1 MAGFRTAQQHR
12 AFVVADLLTSLPAG
26 ADSSRAPSANEFAA
40 FADAL
45 PEAAWIADRE
55 GWIYWYNKR
64 WYEYTGTTPEQ
75 MQGWGWQVVHDP
87 STLPTVLERWKRSIA
102 TGEDFEMVFPIRG
115 ADGLFRPFLTRVRPL
130 RNQQGEITHWIGT
143 NTDVAEQERQK
154 RLLQTLN
161 ETAALVGAELDLER
175 LVQAVTDAGVRLT
188 GAQFGAFFYNVVN
201 DKGEGYT
208 LYTISGVPREWFSK
222 FPMPRNT
229 EVFEPTFR
237 GQGIIRSDD
246 ITEDP
251 RYGRNP
257 PYSGMPKGHLPVRS
271 YLAVPV
277 ISRSGEVLGGLF
289 FGHGSPG
296 MFTAYHEQLLTGV
309 AAQAAVSIDNA
320 RLYKKA
326 QEEIA
331 RREKL
336 EEGRRLLIREL
347 NHRVKNAFAIV
358 GGLVLTTAARTAS
371 VSELATTLNGRILSL
386 ARAHELIYAAYG
398 QPTEMERAPQLRE
411 LIAAVL
417 APYAGDTQ
425 RRVEGPDLEV
435 KPTALTSLTLVLHE
449 LTTNAVKYGSLSVP
463 SGMVLVTWSVNERV
477 LRLSWTET
485 GGPTIESPPASTGFG
500 AQLIEMSA
508 TGNLGG
514 TTERH
519 WDKTGLRFVFDAPLD
534 RIRMASDTDAKPSA
548 TPEL

>member
-1 MAGFRTAQQHR
+1 MWVGYRQ
-12 AFVVADLLTSLPAG
+12 
-26 ADSSRAPSANEFAA
+26 
-40 FADAL
+40 
-45 PEAAWIADRE
+45 
-55 GWIYWYNKR
+55 
-64 WYEYTGTTPEQ
+64 YTGTTPEQ

-87 STLPTVLERWKRSIA
+87 STLPSVLERWKHSIA

-115 ADGLFRPFLTRVRPL
+115 TDGLFRPFLTRVRPL
-130 RNQQGEITHWIGT
+130 RNERGEITHWIGSNAEVT
-143 NTDVAEQERQK
+143 EQERQK
-154 RLLQTLN
+154 RLLETLN

-208 LYTISGVPREWFSK
+208 LYTISGVPREWFSR

-229 EVFEPTFR
+229 NVFEPTFR
-237 GQGIIRSDD
+237 GQGTVRSDD
-246 ITEDP
+246 IMEDP

-289 FGHGSPG
+289 FGHGSTG
-296 MFTAYHEQLLTGV
+296 MFTAYHEQLLTGI
-309 AAQAAVSIDNA
+309 AAQAAISIDNA

-336 EEGRRLLIREL
+336 EEARKLLVREL

-358 GGLVLTTAARTAS
+358 GGLVATTAARTSS
-371 VSELATTLNGRILSL
+371 VNELATKLNGRILSL
-386 ARAHELIYAAYG
+386 ARAHELIYAAHG
-398 QPTEMERAPQLRE
+398 QAVEIEGGPQLRG
-411 LIAAVL
+411 LIKAVL
-417 APYAGDTQ
+417 APHAGEMQ
-425 RRVEGPDLEV
+425 RVVQGPDLELRHA
-435 KPTALTSLTLVLHE
+435 ALTSLTLILHE
-449 LTTNAVKYGSLSVP
+449 LTTNAIKYGSLSVP
-463 SGMVLVTWSVNERV
+463 SGMVLVTWSIDERV
-477 LRLSWTET
+477 LRLSWTEA
-485 GGPTIESPPASTGFG
+485 GGPTIESTPASTGFG

-508 TGNLGG
+508 VGNLGG
-514 TTERH
+514 AIEQH
-519 WDKTGLRFVFDAPLD
+519 WEETGLRFMLEAPLD
-534 RIRMASDTDAKPSA
+534 RVRMTSDTGGTA
-548 TPEL
+548 